1 MRLVAFS
8 AEHVRTAL
16 RTSWQCSPGDC
27 VPLTEHLW
35 RVNVGDESLIAKRVP
50 LACRARFEAGLWAAE
65 RLEAGGIAAG
75 EPVRAAD
82 GALTVPVEGGA
93 LALVTWVP
101 GRPLRPDDP
110 IDQQWWGDTLAG
122 VHRVLRRF
130 VHPGLAGF
138 PQLREDAP
146 HLSLEPWLR
155 PAIVAAA
162 AAVRRLRVTDQLTYG
177 VLHGEPSPE
186 EFRLDPA
193 TGRVG
198 LVDWDRAGTGPLVYD
213 LAAAVLFAGGPG
225 PGADVVDGYLS
236 AGLVGADECE
246 AALPTMLA
254 FRAAIKADR
263 LAARLSRPGGSEAG
277 RAADRDALRS
287 LADVLQG

>member
-1 MRLVAFS
+1 MRPVAFS

-50 LACRARFEAGLWAAE
+50 VERRARFEAGLSAAE
-65 RLEAGGIAAG
+65 RLESAGIAAG
-75 EPVRAAD
+75 EPIRAAD
-82 GALTVPVEGGA
+82 GALTVPVENGA

-101 GRPLRPDDP
+101 GRPLHADDP
-110 IDQQWWGDTLAG
+110 IDQQWWGDTLAN
-122 VHRVLRRF
+122 VHRALRDF
-130 VHPGLAGF
+130 THPGLAGF
-138 PQLREDAP
+138 RQVRDDTPW
-146 HLSLEPWLR
+146 LSLEPWLR
-155 PAIVAAA
+155 PAIRDAS

-177 VLHGEPSPE
+177 VLHGEPSPGQ
-186 EFRLDPA
+186 FRLDPA

-198 LVDWDRAGTGPLVYD
+198 LVDWDSAGTGPLVYD

-225 PGADVVDGYLS
+225 RAADVVDGYVS
-236 AGLVGADECE
+236 AGVVSVDECE

-254 FRAAIKADR
+254 FRAAVKADR
-263 LAARLSRPGGSEAG
+263 LAERLSRPGGSQAG
-277 RAADRDALRS
+277 RAADQEALRS
-287 LADVLQG
+287 LADVLEG